1 VRYRPDGVL
10 EFLGRIDDQVKIRGF
25 RIELTEIQSVI
36 LEHSGVKEAV
46 VIARE
51 DVPGNKRLAAYVVWN
66 AESPSS
72 INVLQTFLQE
82 KLPDYMVP
90 SVFVPLK
97 HLPLTTNGKVDTK
110 ALPAPEQV
118 RVESGTFVAPSTPTE
133 KLLAD
138 IWTQVLRVEK
148 VGIHDNFFELGGDSI
163 LSIQII
169 AKANQAGLQLMPKQ
183 MFDNQTIAKLAAVA
197 GTVRTI
203 QAEQGLVQA
212 TYFSPRFNTGF
223 LSKINLSHTTTI
235 RQFCW
240 RCDKISTRKFYNR

>member
-1 VRYRPDGVL
+1 
-10 EFLGRIDDQVKIRGF
+10 
-25 RIELTEIQSVI
+25 
-36 LEHSGVKEAV
+36 
-46 VIARE
+46 
-51 DVPGNKRLAAYVVWN
+51 
-66 AESPSS
+66 
-72 INVLQTFLQE
+72 
-82 KLPDYMVP
+82 MVP

-110 ALPAPEQV
+110 ALPDPEQV

-183 MFDNQTIAKLAAVA
+183 MFDNQTIAKLATVA

-203 QAEQGLVQA
+203 QAEQGLVTGDVFLTPIQHWFFEQNQPEPHHYNQA
-212 TYFSPRFNTGF
+212 ILLEMRQNLDTEILQQVMQQLYCIMIHCGCVLSRKFLDGSKRCLATSRFSTRRYANA
-223 LSKINLSHTTTI
+223 STTI
-235 RQFCW
+235 LCQ
-240 RCDKISTRKFYNR
+240 